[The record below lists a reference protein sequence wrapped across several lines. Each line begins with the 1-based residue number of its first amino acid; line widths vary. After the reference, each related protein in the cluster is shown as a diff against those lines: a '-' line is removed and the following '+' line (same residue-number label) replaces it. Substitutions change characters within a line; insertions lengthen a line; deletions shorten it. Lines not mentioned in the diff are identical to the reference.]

1 MSQAV
6 ELYRLDR
13 LNETEISNLSAL
25 LVDVVD
31 DGASIGFLA
40 PLRFQEAE
48 SYWTSVME
56 PGVSLWIAT
65 MNGQIVGTIQLHLA
79 MKANA
84 MHRAEICKLMVH
96 PVSRRRGIAR
106 KLMLEAEQAARELG
120 RTLIVLDT
128 RAGDPSN
135 LLYRSLEYKE
145 AGRIPGYAQSSDGS
159 YDDTMYYYKQLYP

>member
-13 LNETEISNLSAL
+13 LNETEMSNLSAL

-48 SYWTSVME
+48 SYWNSVME

-65 MNGQIVGTIQLHLA
+65 LNGQIVGTIQLHLA
-79 MKANA
+79 MKGNA

-96 PVSRRRGIAR
+96 PVSRHRGIAR

-159 YDDTMYYYKQLYP
+159 FDDTVYYYKHLHE